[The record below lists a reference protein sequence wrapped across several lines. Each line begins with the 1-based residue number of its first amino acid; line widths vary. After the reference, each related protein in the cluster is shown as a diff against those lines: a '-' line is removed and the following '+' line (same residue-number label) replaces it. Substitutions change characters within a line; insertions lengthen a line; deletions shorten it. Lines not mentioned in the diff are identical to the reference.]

1 MTLAKSE
8 AAALDSRTLYEFL
21 TASRPTEL
29 LHAFLIVLGGTALL
43 ALSAKISVPFYPVPM
58 TFQPLAVVLI
68 GATFGPRLGGA
79 TVLAYLIEGAAG
91 LPVFAT
97 GAGLG
102 YLVGPTGGYLVGFLL
117 AAIVVG
123 ALARR
128 GWDRN
133 PLTMAAAMIVG
144 MALIYIPGVLWL
156 GTVIG
161 WNKPLLSLG
170 VTPFLLGD
178 VLKVALGALLMPA
191 AWHLA
196 RKRQ

>member
-1 MTLAKSE
+1 
-8 AAALDSRTLYEFL
+8 
-21 TASRPTEL
+21 
-29 LHAFLIVLGGTALL
+29 
-43 ALSAKISVPFYPVPM
+43 
-58 TFQPLAVVLI
+58 VVLI
-68 GATFGPRLGGA
+68 GAAFGPRLGGA

-102 YLVGPTGGYLVGFLL
+102 YVMGPTGGYLLGFLL

-128 GWDRN
+128 GWDKS
-133 PLTMAAAMIVG
+133 PLTMAGAMIIG
-144 MALIYIPGVLWL
+144 MAMIYIPGVLWL
-156 GTVIG
+156 GAVIG

-178 VLKVALGALLMPA
+178 ALKVALGALMMPA

-196 RKRQ
+196 RRQ

>member
-1 MTLAKSE
+1 MTPAKSE
-8 AAALDSRTLYEFL
+8 TAALDDRTLYEFL
-21 TASRPTEL
+21 TSSRRTDL
-29 LHAFLIVLGGTALL
+29 IAAILIVLGGTALL

-68 GATFGPRLGGA
+68 GAAFGPRLGGA
-79 TVLAYLIEGAAG
+79 TVLAYLIEGALG

-97 GAGLG
+97 GAGFA
-102 YLVGPTGGYLVGFLL
+102 YMMGPTGGYLVGFLL
-117 AAIVVG
+117 SAIVVG

-128 GWDRN
+128 GWDRS
-133 PLTMAAAMIVG
+133 PLTMAGAMIIG
-144 MALIYIPGVLWL
+144 MAMIYIPGVLWL

-178 VLKVALGALLMPA
+178 VLKVALGALMMPA

-196 RKRQ
+196 RKQ

>member
-1 MTLAKSE
+1 MTPAKSE
-8 AAALDSRTLYEFL
+8 TAALDGRTLYEFL
-21 TASRPTEL
+21 TSSRRTDLIE
-29 LHAFLIVLGGTALL
+29 AILIVLGGSALL

-68 GATFGPRLGGA
+68 GAAFGPRLGGA

-97 GAGLG
+97 GAGFA
-102 YLVGPTGGYLVGFLL
+102 YMMGPTGGYLVGFLL

-128 GWDRN
+128 GWDRS
-133 PLTMAAAMIVG
+133 PLTMAGAMIIG
-144 MALIYIPGVLWL
+144 MAMIYIPGVLWL

-170 VTPFLLGD
+170 LTPFLLGD
-178 VLKVALGALLMPA
+178 VLKVALGALMMPA

-196 RKRQ
+196 RRQ